1 MQITAFCFDWVEV
14 QKRTSAEQIVEE
26 MIHTDDI
33 DIYTKDLPDGVWT
46 SDSASQHFEAAEQIE
61 LAVGASP
68 DQPELTDIATVIS
81 TGEALDELGISD
93 LTDGCYFISIS
104 PSRIE
109 PLLQS
114 FQRLD
119 VEGVPGLSSDTKDW
133 IEQWKSALEYASSKG
148 FGLIGHC
155 G

>member
-1 MQITAFCFDWVEV
+1 MQVSTFCFDWNEV
-14 QKRTSAEQIVEE
+14 LKRTSAEQIVEE
-26 MIHTDDI
+26 MIETDDI
-33 DIYTKDLPDGVWT
+33 DIYTKDLPDGVWM
-46 SDSASQHFEAAEQIE
+46 SDSAIQHFEAADEIE
-61 LAVGASP
+61 LALSSSP
-68 DQPELTDIATVIS
+68 DQPELKDIATIIS

-93 LTDGCYFISIS
+93 HTDGCYFISIS

-109 PLLQS
+109 SLLQS
-114 FQRLD
+114 FQQLD
-119 VEGVPGLSSDTKDW
+119 IEGVSGLSSDTKNW

>member
-61 LAVGASP
+61 LAVGASLG
-68 DQPELTDIATVIS
+68 QPELTDIATVIS

-109 PLLQS
+109 SLLQS